1 MLYYKGYG
9 EVYTL
14 NIRGLQK
21 SRIPEESSV
30 EMGSHL
36 FIPNEARIISIIS
49 ELAF

>member
-1 MLYYKGYG
+1 MLYYKSYG

-21 SRIPEESSV
+21 PRMPEDGSV
-30 EMGSHL
+30 EMGSYL
-36 FIPNEARIISIIS
+36 FIPSEAGIIPIIS